1 MHYKKIETYKTKEIT
16 VVPQNSK
23 PFIQADG
30 ELIGTGKVVVKIIEK
45 AIKFVVK

>member
-1 MHYKKIETYKTKEIT
+1 METYKTKEIT

-30 ELIGTGKVVVKIIEK
+30 ELIDTGKVKVSIIEK
-45 AIKFVVK
+45 GIQFCIR